1 MADGEGFGL
10 RDPVDEP
17 KFQAMMEEIRADM
30 DRQRGQL
37 SAMIE
42 RGEIDLTP
50 GRGSD

>member
-1 MADGEGFGL
+1 MEKDSAYEIL
-10 RDPVDEP
+10 WDEP
-17 KFQAMMEEIRADM
+17 EFQAMMEEIRADM